1 MQIVWTATA
10 IRHLAAIQTY
20 IERDKPE
27 AARRVAS
34 AIRQTVAYLAEHP
47 YLGRAGRKPGTRE
60 LVIAG
65 TRYVVPYR
73 VKGDRLAILAVLH
86 GAQRRDVM

>member
-1 MQIVWTATA
+1 MWQVRFAKLSRTSQSIPILDV
-10 IRHLAAIQTY
+10 Q
-20 IERDKPE
+20 
-27 AARRVAS
+27 
-34 AIRQTVAYLAEHP
+34 AEN
-47 YLGRAGRKPGTRE
+47 LGTRE

-86 GAQRRDVM
+86 GAQRRNVM